1 MATIVTRS
9 GKGAP
14 LTNAEVDANFTNLN
28 DEAATKA
35 PLASPVFTGVASFPD
50 GSAAAPSVTNTGDT
64 NTGMFFPAEDTI
76 AFSEGGVEVVRINS
90 SGNVGIGTS
99 SPTSNLAV
107 RGTASD
113 TWSGVVDGLGL
124 SGNST
129 AGSVSTVTTFL
140 DNSALRIGAGVTQ
153 KTGILIGGQTY
164 SGSEGNSITFRAGN
178 SERMRI
184 TSAGN
189 VGIGTTSPA
198 ATLDVAGT
206 GAMKVPVGTDA
217 QRPTSATGLLRFNT
231 DAASFEG
238 YNGTEWGSIGGG
250 ATSDAIYENSATIA
264 ENITIATGRNGM
276 STGPITVNS
285 GVTVTVSSGAR
296 YVVI

>member
-1 MATIVTRS
+1 MATIVTRA
-9 GKGAP
+9 GKGSP
-14 LTNAEVDANFTNLN
+14 LTHEEVDANFTNLN

-50 GSAAAPSVTNTGDT
+50 GSAAAPSITNTGDT
-64 NTGMFFPAEDTI
+64 NTGMFFPAEDVV
-76 AFSEGGVEVVRINS
+76 AFAKGGAEVMRVTSAGR
-90 SGNVGIGTS
+90 VGIGTTAPAS
-99 SPTSNLAV
+99 ALDVLGGIRSTSA
-107 RGTASD
+107 G
-113 TWSGVVDGLGL
+113 
-124 SGNST
+124 GNSQIT
-129 AGSVSTVTTFL
+129 TTSIGDTTFGNNGVNWL
-140 DNSALRIGAGVTQ
+140 TVKNGAPADALRV
-153 KTGILIGGQTY
+153 
-164 SGSEGNSITFRAGN
+164 
-178 SERMRI
+178 

-206 GAMKVPVGTDA
+206 GAIKVPVGTDA

-231 DAASFEG
+231 DATSFEG

-285 GVTVTVSSGAR
+285 GVTVTVESGAR